1 MAYLSHALIL
11 TSNQM
16 HAASET
22 FDFSAV
28 AENEERSADEMNFR
42 DWATLAVALANLIL
56 RVWEMRKDRRR
67 NSDEPDQLE
76 D

>member
-1 MAYLSHALIL
+1 
-11 TSNQM
+11 M

-22 FDFSAV
+22 FDFSAA

-56 RVWEMRKDRRR
+56 RVLEMRRPRR
-67 NSDEPDQLE
+67 NNDETDPQDH
-76 D
+76 

>member
-1 MAYLSHALIL
+1 
-11 TSNQM
+11 M

-56 RVWEMRKDRRR
+56 RVWEMRRPPRNNDEADPQDR
-67 NSDEPDQLE
+67 
-76 D
+76 